1 MIEVIIELAIVFAIM
16 SVVALQLAYPR
27 LWTDITF
34 IADKVKTTRRLKQ
47 FAAQKIPRTIV
58 DVFEEHARNTPDKVF
73 LVYQSQN
80 YTYADVNKAAN
91 RVARVAQQMGFRVG
105 DVVALLFMNEPAFIW
120 NLLGFAKLSV
130 RCALLNYNL
139 KAKSLLHC
147 FRVGQAKALIV
158 GKGDQLQELTKQI
171 LPVLIQS
178 GTSVWLQESDN
189 NNTWPPPTN
198 KHIMQANPLVGDI
211 SDLDLPRDVRKGLN
225 FRDPVVYI
233 YTSGTTGLP
242 KASKLSHYKL
252 LAGGSLLNFFNFTAD
267 DVMYITLPLYHISA
281 LFFGLSNAINK
292 GATIVL
298 RSKFSASTFWDDCRK
313 HNVSV
318 VLYVGELFRYLLAR
332 PKETTDC
339 INKVRLAVGNGLGA
353 DIWQEV
359 KERYAIDQI
368 VETYGATESNFGIM
382 NIVNKQGSVGCWP
395 PLLRTFCPIELIRYD
410 YETAQPVR
418 DEKGRC
424 IRVAPDEV
432 GLLVCP
438 VNKMFPVE
446 GYVGNKELT
455 ENKLIR
461 NVLREND
468 IYYNTGDLFIRDRDH
483 FLYFKD
489 RLGDTFRWKGEN
501 VATTEV
507 SQIINEYDG
516 ILETNVYGVH
526 VTGCCGKAGMAAI
539 IMKPQCAID
548 PERLFHHVTKSLPNY
563 ACPRF
568 IRLMTSME
576 HTCTFKQKK
585 TQLVQEGF
593 DPELISDPLYF
604 MDDLQQRYIRLD
616 PSLYL
621 KITNG
626 GLRL

>member
-1 MIEVIIELAIVFAIM
+1 MLDLIIEIAIVCAIM
-16 SVVALQLAYPR
+16 SVVAIQLAYPR
-27 LWTDITF
+27 LWTDVSF

-47 FAAQKIPRTIV
+47 FASQKIPRTIV
-58 DVFEEHARNTPDKVF
+58 DVFEDHARNTPDKVF
-73 LVYQSQN
+73 IVYQNQN
-80 YTYADVNKAAN
+80 YTYSDVNKKAN
-91 RVARVAQQMGFRVG
+91 RVARLAQKMGFKIG
-105 DVVALLFMNEPAFIW
+105 DVVALLLSNEPAFIW
-120 NLLGFAKLSV
+120 NLLGFAKLGV

-147 FRVGQAKALIV
+147 FRVGQARALIV
-158 GKGDQLQELTKQI
+158 GQGDQLQELTKQI
-171 LPVLIQS
+171 LPDLIQS
-178 GTSVWLQESDN
+178 GTSIWLQGSLDC
-189 NNTWPPPTN
+189 TLPPMN
-198 KHIMQANPLVGDI
+198 DSIMQVDPLLENV
-211 SDLDLPRDVRKGLN
+211 SDVDLPRDVRQGLN
-225 FRDPVVYI
+225 FRDPIVYI

-242 KASKLSHYKL
+242 KATKLSHYKL
-252 LAGGSLLNFFNFTAD
+252 LAGGNLLNFFNFSTN
-267 DVMYITLPLYHISA
+267 DVIYVTLPLYHISA
-281 LFFGLSNAINK
+281 IFFGLSNTLNK
-292 GATIVL
+292 GATMVL
-298 RSKFSASTFWDDCRK
+298 RSKFSASTFWDDCRR
-313 HNVSV
+313 HNVTI

-332 PKETTDC
+332 PKEPNDSQ
-339 INKVRLAVGNGLGA
+339 NKVRLALGNGLGA
-353 DIWQEV
+353 DIWQEA
-359 KERYAIDQI
+359 KERYGIDQI

-382 NIVNKQGSVGCWP
+382 NIENKPGSVGCWP
-395 PLLRTFCPIELIRYD
+395 PLLRTFCPIELIKYD

-424 IRVAPDEV
+424 IRVSPGEV

-446 GYVGNKELT
+446 GYVGNKEQT
-455 ENKLIR
+455 EKKLIR
-461 NVLREND
+461 NVLRKDD
-468 IYYNTGDLFIRDRDH
+468 IYFNTGDLFIINRDH

-507 SQIINEYDG
+507 AQVINEYEG
-516 ILETNVYGVH
+516 VLEANVYGVC

-539 IMKPQCAID
+539 IMKSQCVIN
-548 PERLFHHVTKSLPNY
+548 PEKLFHHVTKSLPNY

-568 IRLMTSME
+568 IRLVTSME

-593 DPELISDPLYF
+593 DPELVSDPLYF
-604 MDDLQQRYIRLD
+604 MDDVQQKYVTLD
-616 PSLYL
+616 PALYL